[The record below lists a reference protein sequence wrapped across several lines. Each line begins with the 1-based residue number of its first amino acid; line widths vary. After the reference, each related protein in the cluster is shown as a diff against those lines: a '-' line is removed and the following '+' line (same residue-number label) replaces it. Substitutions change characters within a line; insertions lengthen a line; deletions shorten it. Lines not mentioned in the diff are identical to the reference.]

1 MTPPRPGWAVLLLA
15 LLTAGAA
22 AQKPSVVSIPGG
34 EYRPLYTVGAT
45 VARVRPF
52 RLSSTAV
59 TNTQYLSFVRAHPE
73 WRRSKVKRVFA
84 EPDYLSHWS
93 GDLSFDAKLA
103 DSPVVHVSWF
113 AARAYCQ
120 AQDGRLPT
128 QDEWEFAAL
137 ADETVAN
144 AGDDPGFQNRILDW
158 YARPT
163 PSQLPAVGSTF
174 KNLYG
179 LYDMHGLVWEWVEDY
194 NTILVTGES
203 RGDGELDRGLYCAA
217 GVSGSRDPGDYAA
230 YMRYAFRSSLKSTYS
245 LGNLGFR
252 CAWDLLERKEHR

>member
-1 MTPPRPGWAVLLLA
+1 MTHTRWKMGLLI
-15 LLTAGAA
+15 LLSLVVDAG
-22 AQKPSVVSIPGG
+22 AQKPSVVSIPAG
-34 EYRPLYTVGAT
+34 EYRPLYTVGTT
-45 VARVRPF
+45 VVRVRPF

-59 TNTQYLSFVRAHPE
+59 TNAQYLNFVRAHPE

-84 EPDYLSHWS
+84 EPGYLSHWS
-93 GDLSFDAKLA
+93 GDLSFEAKLA

-137 ADETVAN
+137 ADEKVAN
-144 AGDDPGFQNRILDW
+144 AGDDSRFQNRILDW

-163 PSQLPAVGSTF
+163 PTHLPVVGSTF

-179 LYDMHGLVWEWVEDY
+179 VYDMHGLVWEWVEDY
-194 NTILVTGES
+194 NTILITGES

-230 YMRYAFRSSLKSTYS
+230 YMRYAFRSSLKSTYT

-252 CAWDLLERKEHR
+252 CAWDPLERKEHR